1 MAKEKEERDLEKFL
15 RNVDEIS
22 TLVQDLNSDDFSV
35 SERAMDEAEKR
46 LKLQEDQEEDGCRTT
61 LNKTMISPPQVPTE
75 NVDDTD
81 GFMKILENDARERAK
96 RRKENKSLANAF
108 KEKGNEAFLKGDYEM
123 AVHYYT
129 EGLKK
134 LKDMKVLYTNRAQA
148 YMKLE
153 EYEKALV
160 DCEWA
165 LKCDE
170 NSTKAYFHMGKAHL
184 ALKNYSMA
192 RQCYQK
198 ILEINP
204 KLQVQVK
211 DSLNKVDQKEKAE
224 LQEKLALQE
233 LKSGKEAAVTT
244 KNLLEALSNPDQIPL
259 FYAGGVQLLT
269 ELMKDCSE
277 QTLFRTHYG
286 FNIINDNKV
295 IRRCFATEGKDEIE
309 EILCI
314 AVLKLWYAVCT
325 GNEENQHL
333 LLTHSDMDIL
343 LPSLLT
349 SKVQSIQQHT
359 LSLLLLFCQTE
370 NGRILVLSHM
380 DLTRLLQAL
389 VLFVNISEEKESQ
402 AAMQLLTDL
411 ALEERFKTSVQTNLP
426 ALLALISILKTPE
439 IAYPSTL
446 HQCIAIMGN
455 LSTDAAIRKQMSD
468 CGECWD
474 VCFRLMVKCEEN
486 VILFRETLYAT
497 LGFMMNLSLESVY
510 ITEVLAEQLSR
521 KCVSLLNSED
531 GGILTKT
538 LAPSFIFSFPK
549 RAAGVLSRV
558 LSASLKAVEETV
570 KAGVMKMMIKFLK
583 AGGQTASRYAIK
595 ILAVCTNI
603 SYLAREEVTRLDK
616 RFSLLR
622 KLLEAEDEIIAGNAA
637 LCIGNCVEVPGAA
650 SALLKSDIVKILLK
664 LAGGDSK
671 DASVQL
677 NAGIA
682 LGKLCTAEP
691 RHTAQLEE
699 LHGIEILNSTMK
711 YIQKT

>member
-15 RNVDEIS
+15 KNVDEIS
-22 TLVQDLNSDDFSV
+22 TLVQDLNSDDFDV
-35 SERAMDEAEKR
+35 CERAMDEAEKR
-46 LKLQEDQEEDGCRTT
+46 LQFQEDQEEDECRTT

-75 NVDDTD
+75 QVDVDDSNPD
-81 GFMKILENDARERAK
+81 AFMKIIENDARERAK

-244 KNLLEALSNPDQIPL
+244 KNLLEALSNADQIPL

-269 ELMKDCSE
+269 ELMEDCTE
-277 QTLFRTHYG
+277 QTLFRTHNG
-286 FNIINDNKV
+286 FSIINDNKV
-295 IRRCFATEGKDEIE
+295 IKRCFATEEKDEIE

-314 AVLKLWYAVCT
+314 AVLKLWHAVCT
-325 GNEENQHL
+325 ENEENQQL
-333 LLTHSDMDIL
+333 LLTHSDVDVL

-349 SKVQSIQQHT
+349 SKMPSIQQHT

-389 VLFVNISEEKESQ
+389 VLFVNISEEKECRT
-402 AAMQLLTDL
+402 AMQLLTDL
-411 ALEERFKTSVQTNLP
+411 ALEERFKTLIQNNLP
-426 ALLALISILKTPE
+426 ALLTLISILNIPE

-446 HQCIAIMGN
+446 LQCIAIMGN

-468 CGECWD
+468 CEECWD
-474 VCFRLMVKCEEN
+474 ACFRLMVKCEEN

-497 LGFMMNLSLESVY
+497 LGFMMNLSLESVS
-510 ITEVLAEQLSR
+510 ITEVLAEQVTR

-531 GGILTKT
+531 GGILT
-538 LAPSFIFSFPK
+538 

-558 LSASLKAVEETV
+558 LFASMQAVEEAV
-570 KAGVMKMMIKFLK
+570 KAGVMKIMIKFLK

-603 SYLAREEVTRLDK
+603 NYLAREEVIRLDK
-616 RFSLLR
+616 KFNLLI

-637 LCIGNCVEVPGAA
+637 LCIGNCVEVPGSA

-664 LAGGDSK
+664 LAGGDTK
-671 DASVQL
+671 EASVQL

-691 RHTAQLEE
+691 RHTAQLEN